1 MPANPSFENPFETK
15 TTSNSTPD
23 SAISGLLGID
33 KNLLRKAGFDVENDS
48 VETKPNIPEGIVYA
62 ELNKA
67 PKSIEINGKEF
78 PVITLELSGK
88 SGPELLKDIKAEEG
102 MSVTSSV
109 ESILNSGEFTAS
121 PKGEIVNLVTLKV
134 SDLGFKATATYSAI
148 VAKAKEY
155 GLELCPKD
163 TGPNYRLEYTD
174 QPDGWITIFS
184 EAMAASDGNPRVFSL
199 RRDGVAMELYGDWA
213 GPDDLW
219 SPDHEVVFRL
229 KN

>member
-1 MPANPSFENPFETK
+1 
-15 TTSNSTPD
+15 
-23 SAISGLLGID
+23 
-33 KNLLRKAGFDVENDS
+33 
-48 VETKPNIPEGIVYA
+48 
-62 ELNKA
+62 
-67 PKSIEINGKEF
+67 
-78 PVITLELSGK
+78 
-88 SGPELLKDIKAEEG
+88 
-102 MSVTSSV
+102 
-109 ESILNSGEFTAS
+109 LNSGEFTAS

-184 EAMAASDGNPRVFSL
+184 EAMAASGGGPRVFDL
-199 RRDGVAMELYGDWA
+199 RRDGGDVKLRSDWA
-213 GPDDLW
+213 EPDLKW
-219 SPDHEVVFRL
+219 NPDREVVFCV